1 MIGQRA
7 AHCRDP
13 TAMTDP
19 TQLQT
24 HARVFGGRPTQML
37 QLGQGPAAVLIH
49 GSADKPTTW
58 LPVMQALAGQFHL
71 LAPGLPPI
79 AVEEPAGGK
88 LALDL
93 DLPWLDE
100 VLTASGARIL
110 AAHSYGAL
118 LALRWALAHPGRLD
132 RLVLIEPICW
142 GMVAGHGTASQKL
155 DELRDL
161 CLHAFARG
169 EVESAMHWL
178 VDYWNGPG
186 FFAGLPE
193 RIRAGLVAHY
203 GRTWAEV
210 ASGGGDHTSATEVR
224 TLTMEVLLLAGEHT
238 TAESLAV
245 MRALAAALP
254 RAPFQVLTG
263 ATHQCLKSHAAQV
276 AAAIAGTTQL

>member
-1 MIGQRA
+1 MQPHTNTQTFAGRA
-7 AHCRDP
+7 
-13 TAMTDP
+13 
-19 TQLQT
+19 T
-24 HARVFGGRPTQML
+24 HVAE
-37 QLGQGPAAVLIH
+37 LGHGPAVVLIH

-58 LPVMQALAGQFHL
+58 LPVMQTLAGQFHL
-71 LAPGLPPI
+71 FAPGLPPI
-79 AVEEPAGGK
+79 APEEVAAGK

-93 DLPWLDE
+93 DLPWLDD
-100 VLTASGARIL
+100 VLTSTGARIL

-142 GMVAGHGTASQKL
+142 GMVADAGTAHQRL
-155 DELRDL
+155 GELRDF

-169 EVESAMHWL
+169 EVEPAMHWL
-178 VDYWNGPG
+178 VDYWNGQG

-193 RIRAGLVAHY
+193 RVRAGLLSLY

-210 ASGGGDHTSATEVR
+210 ASGGGDQTHAAEVC
-224 TLTMEVLLLAGEHT
+224 TLTTDVRLLAGEHT

-254 RAPFQVLTG
+254 RAPLQVLQG

-276 AAAIAGTTQL
+276 AAAIAGTPEP

>member
-1 MIGQRA
+1 
-7 AHCRDP
+7 
-13 TAMTDP
+13 MTDP

-24 HARVFGGRPTQML
+24 HTHVFGGRPTQML
-37 QLGQGPAAVLIH
+37 QLGQGPVAVLIH

-58 LPVMQALAGQFHL
+58 LPVMQALAGQFQL

-79 AVEEPAGGK
+79 AVEEPAGGRR
-88 LALDL
+88 ALDL

-100 VLTASGARIL
+100 VLTLSGARIL

-142 GMVAGHGTASQKL
+142 GMVAGHGTAGQKL

-178 VDYWNGPG
+178 VDYWNGQG
-186 FFAGLPE
+186 FFARLPE
-193 RIRAGLVAHY
+193 RIRAGLVTHY

-210 ASGGGDHTSATEVR
+210 ASGGGDQTSAAEVR
-224 TLTMEVLLLAGEHT
+224 TLTMEVQLLAGEHT
-238 TAESLAV
+238 TPESLAV

-254 RAPFQVLTG
+254 RAPFQVLPG
-263 ATHQCLKSHAAQV
+263 ATHQCLKSHAARV